1 MQPQHT
7 NNRCPNCGAPL
18 PAGTDA
24 ANCSYCGQQK
34 ITEPVYETQQQA
46 EEKAGPQPITTNLPW
61 YFIAI
66 IAISLLSTK
75 VDKGGNMEYALMVIS
90 VVVVFLFTGSLA
102 WFIIR
107 WVKRLFT
114 N

>member
-34 ITEPVYETQQQA
+34 IKEPVYETLQQA

-61 YFIAI
+61 YFIALI
-66 IAISLLSTK
+66 VVSILANK
-75 VDKGGNMEYALMVIS
+75 VEKDSAMEHILMVICFI
-90 VVVVFLFTGSLA
+90 VVLLFTGSIA

-107 WVKRLFT
+107 WAKRLFT